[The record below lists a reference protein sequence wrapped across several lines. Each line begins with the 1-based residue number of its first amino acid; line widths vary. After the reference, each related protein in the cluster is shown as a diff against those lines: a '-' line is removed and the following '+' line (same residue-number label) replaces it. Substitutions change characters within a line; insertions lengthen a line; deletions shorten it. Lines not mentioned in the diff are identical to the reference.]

1 MSQTDLTRRAFL
13 AATTTAVA
21 LTPAFVRANDA
32 KVVPRKISPNE
43 KLNVA
48 GIGVGGKGL
57 SDIMN
62 MRKENVVAMAD
73 VDWDRAGEAFYKLPN
88 AKQFKDYRVMLDKLP
103 EIDAVTISTPDHTH
117 APAAYAAM
125 MRGKHVYVQKPL
137 THTVAEARLLT
148 KVARETGVVTQ
159 MGNQGHSGS
168 GTRQFCEIF
177 WDGAIGEVREA
188 HAWTDRP
195 GGRWHR
201 DPAALESGEPIPK
214 EMDWDLWLGNG
225 ARRPYSEILHPNKWR
240 VWWDY
245 GCGALGDMACHIMD
259 PGYWALKLGDAP
271 GFTVERVMQEGM
283 TDVLVP
289 TASVLKY
296 HFPERAGLPAVD
308 FFWYDGGQ
316 LPERP
321 EGIPNGEKMGDGENG
336 SILVGSQGVL
346 TTGTYGNKTRLL
358 PDNRMDDYTRPEETL
373 KRVKGSHYRNW
384 IEACKGGD
392 AACSNFDY
400 AGPFTEMVLMGN
412 IALRTNSVVSYDFAS
427 GTIKNNPA
435 ASALLSTTY
444 HEGWDLPV

>member
-1 MSQTDLTRRAFL
+1 
-13 AATTTAVA
+13 
-21 LTPAFVRANDA
+21 
-32 KVVPRKISPNE
+32 
-43 KLNVA
+43 
-48 GIGVGGKGL
+48 
-57 SDIMN
+57 
-62 MRKENVVAMAD
+62 
-73 VDWDRAGEAFYKLPN
+73 
-88 AKQFKDYRVMLDKLP
+88 
-103 EIDAVTISTPDHTH
+103 
-117 APAAYAAM
+117 
-125 MRGKHVYVQKPL
+125 
-137 THTVAEARLLT
+137 
-148 KVARETGVVTQ
+148 
-159 MGNQGHSGS
+159 
-168 GTRQFCEIF
+168 
-177 WDGAIGEVREA
+177 
-188 HAWTDRP
+188 
-195 GGRWHR
+195 
-201 DPAALESGEPIPK
+201 
-214 EMDWDLWLGNG
+214 MDWDLWLGNG

-289 TASVLKY
+289 IASVLKY

-358 PDNRMDDYTRPEETL
+358 PDSRMDDYTRPEETL

-427 GTIKNNPA
+427 GTIKDNPA